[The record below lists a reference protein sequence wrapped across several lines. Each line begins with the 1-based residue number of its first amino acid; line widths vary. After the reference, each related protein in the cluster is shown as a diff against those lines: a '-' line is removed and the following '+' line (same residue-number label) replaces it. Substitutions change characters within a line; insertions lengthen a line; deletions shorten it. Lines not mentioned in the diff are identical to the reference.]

1 MTGAKAALL
10 GALAWQREQLRSRP
24 YATNCV
30 TSAVLMWAGDR
41 TAQRLERD
49 GRAARGEAQLTTRES
64 YTRSGILTSWSSISA
79 NFWTWWYRLLPT
91 VLPGRPF
98 AWVLVTAITCGPTM
112 NGLFF
117 TYSTAMEHI
126 ASHAAQSDRRRQ
138 AGQEVPRLHLDD
150 LYAKVEHKLTHA
162 LVPTVLRS
170 SMLWIPFNYVNFSFV
185 PLEYRVLTGG
195 AVSLFW
201 NAYLSVVQHAHAHAP
216 ATAAVGGAGNVSED
230 REGRLGDVA
239 AAAAGAGLGLLLATP
254 PAAGHVVPVLASPPH
269 GIEEKDGA
277 QNAASAAMA
286 TASSATASTARQR
299 SAASS
304 DCGRG
309 ATSQSVGPECGP
321 MAVAPGVAEA
331 GALTGNT
338 GPVSATGIASADGP
352 QWRAW
357 ATAMPGQL
365 RGLVARWYG
374 GGGTP

>member
-1 MTGAKAALL
+1 
-10 GALAWQREQLRSRP
+10 
-24 YATNCV
+24 
-30 TSAVLMWAGDR
+30 
-41 TAQRLERD
+41 
-49 GRAARGEAQLTTRES
+49 
-64 YTRSGILTSWSSISA
+64 
-79 NFWTWWYRLLPT
+79 

-117 TYSTAMEHI
+117 TYSTALEHI
-126 ASHAAQSDRRRQ
+126 ASHAALSQRRRQ
-138 AGQEVPRLHLDD
+138 AGQEVPQLHLEE

-216 ATAAVGGAGNVSED
+216 ATTAAVSGAANASED
-230 REGRLGDVA
+230 KDGRLGDVA
-239 AAAAGAGLGLLLATP
+239 AAAAGAGLGLLLATT
-254 PAAGHVVPVLASPPH
+254 PAAGQGVPVLANPPQST
-269 GIEEKDGA
+269 EATNKA
-277 QNAASAAMA
+277 QNASAAA
-286 TASSATASTARQR
+286 IATASTAAALTARQR
-299 SAASS
+299 AAASS

-321 MAVAPGVAEA
+321 MIEGVAEA
-331 GALTGNT
+331 GALTGDT
-338 GPVSATGIASADGP
+338 EPVSATGIASADGL

-365 RGLVARWYG
+365 RGLVARLYG
-374 GGGTP
+374 GGGTS